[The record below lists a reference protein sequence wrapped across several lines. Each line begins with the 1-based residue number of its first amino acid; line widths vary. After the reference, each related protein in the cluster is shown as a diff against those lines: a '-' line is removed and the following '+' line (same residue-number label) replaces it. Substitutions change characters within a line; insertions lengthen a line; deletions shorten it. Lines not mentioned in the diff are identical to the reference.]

1 MARTYTAAAVYHSPY
16 SPKCLLMPSCLN
28 LMRPAAAAGFDM
40 ESAAGSVHVETV
52 RERER
57 ERERERG
64 REEELQ
70 RIPDVRSTIV
80 SNKIRTCAQCTIQRG
95 FRHLHSFSSS
105 DLSLSHSHSVTFAAL
120 RPRPLR
126 VLVQS
131 CEEPMFCQPT
141 NRPMI
146 APTDGPNQVSGE
158 SSDCQITS

>member
-57 ERERERG
+57 ERG

-105 DLSLSHSHSVTFAAL
+105 DLSLSLSLCYFRSPAAPPAACT
-120 RPRPLR
+120 RAIVRGAN
-126 VLVQS
+126 VL
-131 CEEPMFCQPT
+131 
-141 NRPMI
+141 
-146 APTDGPNQVSGE
+146 PTDQQTDDRPNRWTKPSFRGVFGLP
-158 SSDCQITS
+158 DH